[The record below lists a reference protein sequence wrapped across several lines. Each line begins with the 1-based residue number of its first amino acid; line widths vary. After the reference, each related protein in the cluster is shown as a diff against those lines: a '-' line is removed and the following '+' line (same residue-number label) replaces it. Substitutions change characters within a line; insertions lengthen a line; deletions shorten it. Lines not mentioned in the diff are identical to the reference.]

1 MKQKRF
7 IRKAMHFA
15 LMLAILS
22 LSVMTGC
29 KSNPSNPKKLEAEE
43 SIKLAEEKPTIRQ
56 WGTAKHHK
64 QAFAIQF
71 AEADARG
78 KIARAIKSAITTASN
93 DAGYSFDKYSTDGK
107 VGSTV
112 TDEDGKSNAFIEAVT
127 NEAVANTSV
136 IKTDRYLLENGQYEI
151 YVCVEF
157 NEGISEISKSIVNNI
172 TQRVSEE
179 DRVKI
184 EVRTEEFQDKIAKK
198 IAKNMQDQNL

>member
-1 MKQKRF
+1 MKQEKF

-22 LSVMTGC
+22 LSAMTGC
-29 KSNPSNPKKLEAEE
+29 KSNPSSRKLSEEE
-43 SIKLAEEKPTIRQ
+43 SIKMAEEKPTVRQ

-64 QAFAIQF
+64 QSFAIQF
-71 AEADARG
+71 AEADARA
-78 KIARAIKSAITTASN
+78 KMARAIKSAITTASN
-93 DAGYSFDKYSTDGK
+93 DAGFSFAKYSTDGK
-107 VGSTV
+107 AGSTV
-112 TDEDGKSNAFIEAVT
+112 TDEDGKSNAFVEAVT
-127 NEAVANTSV
+127 EEAVANTSV
-136 IKTDRYLLENGQYEI
+136 IKTDRYLLENGQYEV

-157 NEGISEISKSIVNNI
+157 NEALSEISKSIVNNI

-198 IAKNMQDQNL
+198 IAKNMEESL